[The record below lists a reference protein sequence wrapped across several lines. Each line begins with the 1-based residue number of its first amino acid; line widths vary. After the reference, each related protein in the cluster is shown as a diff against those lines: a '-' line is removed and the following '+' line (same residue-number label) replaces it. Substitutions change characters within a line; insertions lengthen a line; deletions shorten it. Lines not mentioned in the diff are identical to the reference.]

1 MVRKKQCAAL
11 VKLYGREITRCLEP
25 VYQEP
30 EKGEYFEELLSL
42 GRIEELIGEFENAVD
57 FSKKL
62 FQELS
67 ESPLTRD
74 DEERLY
80 KNVMTYLQACL
91 PGSNVHKLLKCSDRT
106 MRRSQFSTIL
116 NNLDGF
122 LRYSDPETIL
132 RYLDCYPHYTD
143 VVIALRREIEQNR
156 NDETEDE
163 DFIKKLI
170 LRTVPMLGESSA
182 YDIMFSIHENTSNNL
197 NEEAKTFIENV
208 LQLKRRGFKAFYE
221 FISADR
227 RQCNGRIYICPIHES
242 ATEMLVRLPEF
253 NDSRYRMI
261 NIRYDN
267 IQAEESVP
275 RLVIESVR
283 HRIHLQRQLC
293 LRGYQEELCLVA
305 LRGDNTIVTAPTGS
319 GKTVIAANIIKHHFE
334 TRERL
339 GQRYKALFM
348 TPNSMILKQQSD
360 SISSYLEHAYHVQ
373 IVQGADNVPVRS
385 AIQSKDLIVAT
396 PQMIVNLC
404 NEHRDELMK
413 AEGVEQFFLSTF
425 TIIFFDECHNTLKK
439 SPYANIMREY
449 HTLKNMGN
457 MPEGHH
463 LPQIIGLTASLGTGD
478 GKNELGVKEHIASLC
493 ANMDVKELSVVTD
506 NLEELQ
512 GYSPIIPDEVTYC
525 ERGTDGAIGLFTRW
539 LCDMMREV
547 ENLITLAL
555 AQELIPVQ
563 NGQPGRPIDD
573 RQFGPINE
581 FQSAPNDK
589 EHSGYLNWVCNE
601 MNLVSSKKFNE
612 SRTKIV
618 INEALGILKECYW
631 TLSYN
636 VNFNP
641 EVALRY
647 LKSEINLRSSNFTP
661 EMTRIW
667 DRYQNHLVTTGT
679 ADNPMITEVEKKIVD
694 QNSDQN
700 DSRSII
706 FVRTRY
712 EATILNEIL
721 NKNERLR
728 NLGINSEWISGLNK
742 STAGSADISASKQK
756 QMEKLRKFAS
766 GEIRVLVATSVAEE
780 GLDIAKCNLV
790 IKYNYATNEIA
801 HVQRRGRGRAINS
814 KCILITNSIPLRD
827 QEGAN
832 RDKENMMNK
841 ALLKIQSNPFAFRE
855 AVTAEA
861 SNIWNRILREDA
873 ERAQRIADQISQNV
887 TYNIL
892 CKKCEVFLCTN
903 WDIRARNTQ
912 YLVCRPEFWSL
923 VRKVELSPADA
934 DRCHSTGKVKCLGRN
949 CGAIIGRLI
958 DMNSSELPCLAAEA
972 IVLVDQRNTSK
983 MITIKKWK
991 QILSKYFT
999 PVDLRQLDI
1008 QRMRDA
1014 IHARASLN
1022 FEFHRN
1028 GIIENINREI

>member
-1 MVRKKQCAAL
+1 MRKKQCAAL
-11 VKLYGREITRCLEP
+11 VKLYDREITRCLEP
-25 VYQEP
+25 IYQEP
-30 EKGEYFEELLSL
+30 EKGEHFEELLSR
-42 GRIEELIGEFENAVD
+42 GRIEELIGEFEDAVR

-67 ESPLTRD
+67 DSPLTK

-106 MRRSQFSTIL
+106 MRRCQFSTIL
-116 NNLDGF
+116 NNLEGF
-122 LRYSDPETIL
+122 LRYSDPETVL
-132 RYLDCYPHYTD
+132 RYLDCYPQYKD

-156 NDETEDE
+156 NDEIEDE

-182 YDIMFSIHENTSNNL
+182 YDIMYSIHENTSNNL
-197 NEEAKTFIENV
+197 NEEAKSFIERV
-208 LQLKRRGFKAFYE
+208 LQLKRGGFKAFYDY
-221 FISADR
+221 ISADR

-293 LRGYQEELCLVA
+293 LRAYQDELCRVA

-319 GKTVIAANIIKHHFE
+319 GKTVIAANIIKNHFE

-339 GQRYKALFM
+339 GQRFKALFM

-493 ANMDVKELSVVTD
+493 ANMDVKELSFVTD
-506 NLEELQ
+506 NLEELRE
-512 GYSPIIPDEVTYC
+512 YSPIIPDDVIYC
-525 ERGTDGAIGLFTRW
+525 ERGTDGAIGTFTKW
-539 LCDMMREV
+539 LCDMMMEI

-555 AQELIPVQ
+555 AEEHIPVQ
-563 NGQPGRPIDD
+563 NGQPVRSMDN
-573 RQFGPINE
+573 RQFGPTNE
-581 FQSAPNDK
+581 FQTAPIDK
-589 EHSGYLNWVCNE
+589 EHSGYLNWVCNDL
-601 MNLVSSKKFNE
+601 NLVSSKKFNI

-647 LKSEINLRSSNFTP
+647 LRAEINSRSSNFTP
-661 EMTRIW
+661 EMARIW
-667 DRYQNHLVTTGT
+667 DRYQHHLVTTGT
-679 ADNPMITEVEKKIVD
+679 AENPMITKVEEYIANQNQD
-694 QNSDQN
+694 QD
-700 DSRSII
+700 DSRTII

-712 EATILNEIL
+712 EATILDEIL
-721 NKNERLR
+721 NKNERLK
-728 NLGINSEWISGLNK
+728 NLGISSEWISGLNK
-742 STAGSADISASKQK
+742 STSGSTDISASKLK

-780 GLDIAKCNLV
+780 GLDVAKCNLV

-801 HVQRRGRGRAINS
+801 HVQRRGRGRALNS
-814 KCILITNSIPLRD
+814 KCVLVTNSIPLRD

-855 AVTAEA
+855 AVTAEV
-861 SNIWNRILREDA
+861 SNIWSRILREDA
-873 ERAQRIADQISQNV
+873 ERAQCIAEQIRRNV

-892 CKKCEVFLCTN
+892 CKKCEVFLCTSG
-903 WDIRARNTQ
+903 DIRARQTQ
-912 YLVCRPEFWSL
+912 YLVCRPEFWNL
-923 VRKVELSPADA
+923 VRKVELSPEDA
-934 DRCHSTGKVKCLGRN
+934 ERCHSTGKIKCLGRN
-949 CGAIIGRLI
+949 CGATLGRLI
-958 DMNSSELPCLAAEA
+958 DLNSSELPCLAADA
-972 IVLVDQRNTSK
+972 IVLSDQRDHSA
-983 MITIKKWK
+983 MIPIKKWK
-991 QILSKYFT
+991 NILSRYFT
-999 PVDLRQLDI
+999 PVDLRQLDVQI
-1008 QRMRDA
+1008 MRDA
-1014 IHARASLN
+1014 MQSRAPLN
-1022 FEFHRN
+1022 FEVHLD
-1028 GIIENINREI
+1028 GIVENIHREI